1 MIILIAFLLS
11 IVAATGGK
19 PDIVLNLVNNLTIN
33 QYAPFTLNELL
44 MLETGEYLEQGNLD
58 ISFQITQMQPQQT
71 YNFLLFNLTNAT
83 QQQQY
88 IFFMNSSGQYKQL
101 C

>member
-44 MLETGEYLEQGNLD
+44 MLEAGEYLEQGNLD